1 MQRQQVLRFVAFL
14 DTLLVAGTLDARRDA
29 AASSKVEDLDTLPL
43 LLSRDSASGAPIEA
57 LPECRVVVASLAD
70 RAATLARGAVA
81 RLAGMDS
88 EAAKRTLYRGA
99 TIFALHATF
108 FNRVARAAVRSGDSV
123 LLVAAVAAA
132 KPHYA
137 GEYILCTHP
146 NPTP

>member
-1 MQRQQVLRFVAFL
+1 M
-14 DTLLVAGTLDARRDA
+14 
-29 AASSKVEDLDTLPL
+29 PL

-70 RAATLARGAVA
+70 RAATLARGGVA

-88 EAAKRTLYRGA
+88 VAAKRTLYRGA
-99 TIFALHATF
+99 TIFIFALHAEF
-108 FNRVARAAVRSGDSV
+108 FNQLARAAVRSGDSV

-137 GEYILCTHP
+137 GESIRTL
-146 NPTP
+146 TPPP